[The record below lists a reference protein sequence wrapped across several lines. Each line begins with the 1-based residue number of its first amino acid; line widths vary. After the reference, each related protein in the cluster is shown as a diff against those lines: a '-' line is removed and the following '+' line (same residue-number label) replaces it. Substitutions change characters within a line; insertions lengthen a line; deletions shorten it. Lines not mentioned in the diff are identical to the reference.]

1 MKEGQGR
8 ASVFI
13 DGEQPKN
20 ELNMLERKAKE
31 LRTAMTEAG
40 KLNDLSGYT
49 KLKKELNDV
58 NKEMRQ
64 IKKETFDVQKVLKNL
79 NGTNLRDL
87 QRAQMQ
93 ITAELKKMERGTQ
106 EYVGKSKQ
114 LQQVSAEVRK
124 VKTEMTGLNSASGG
138 GFFGKMAGG
147 FNKYFGMAT
156 AAIASFTGVAFSI
169 KKAVDAYNEFEQS
182 VANLSSLTGLVGD
195 DLKFLSDR
203 AKELSVGMTESG
215 VRITSSAVDIVEG
228 FKLMGS
234 ARPELLENKEA
245 LAQVTE
251 AALVLSAAATI
262 DMQSAVTAVAAS
274 MNQFNLTAEDSNMVI
289 NALAAGSLKGSAE
302 VADLTEA
309 FANVG
314 TVANYS
320 NMSMEDTVAV
330 LETLAEKQLK
340 GAEAGTQLRSSLI
353 SMKAAGIGYQSG
365 VFNMRDAVD
374 ELRKK
379 MDEAGSAQ
387 GRDNLLI
394 EIFGKRNITVG
405 TILAENI
412 ERYDYF
418 AEAVRGTNSAIEQA
432 NVNTN
437 TNAAKLAQA
446 KNRAHE
452 VAIELGEKLAPAM
465 TTVTGWGTKML
476 KVISGIIDFFIKYRA
491 TIISVAAAVATY
503 QIIVNGLTLAK
514 KAYAIA
520 ANIAR
525 IATEGFNKAM
535 SKNIWGAIAAGIA
548 LVVTYLIQYVD
559 RTKQASGYIGEFV
572 KQLGEQKYALE
583 QDFQALKNTNEGTE
597 ARKKAIEAIN
607 TKYGE
612 YLPNLLTEKSS
623 LDEIT
628 TAQNAVND
636 AMIRN
641 IALKSKEQD
650 ITKVIEESQEKI
662 KDVSDG
668 IIAEITKR
676 TGSVSGGAAT
686 GALMD
691 AFSRIRKGAS
701 NAYSEGTKFFTDFG
715 AKASLSYTDLVDD
728 FVKVQNV
735 IANEQKSVNQL
746 SQFYDSYVKSLGTI
760 INTNTGPGVGPN
772 NPPKPLNPNNNNEDD
787 DKKAEKLKKEAEER
801 LKALQAV
808 SDKYSEEF
816 FLRQFD
822 DNQRELE
829 AIKLKYDK
837 ELETVGLNEDFI
849 NDLRAKKNEEWTE
862 EDWAAFN
869 AYTANRNAL
878 ALELEDKKLE
888 QQEKLNKAKLSAQE
902 EIWQA
907 TLDGEEA
914 EMVSAMQKY
923 DKLFQLAYE
932 NGVDTKDLR
941 ESMDK
946 EMALIHKKYLDK
958 EVSDAKEAED
968 KKRKERQKSLQTT
981 ADIGSGLLNIVNGI
995 QQIELEK
1002 AGENEEKKKAIQK
1015 KYADIQMVITIGKII
1030 AATALGAMQAYEL
1043 GPVAG
1048 AIMSGV
1054 IIAEGIVEAG
1064 YAIAQRNKIKSLAV
1078 GGPTGSGYGSPD
1090 ESGYK
1095 IAGVVHEQEYVIPA
1109 WERKLP
1115 QVMAMERIIESI
1127 RVNKGYAT
1135 GGTAT
1140 TTTNTVYQPQI
1151 VTMTDAAMV
1160 SILQSIDK
1168 KLDNPTRAKVV
1179 YTDFENMKTKVDDVY
1194 STFGK

>member
-58 NKEMRQ
+58 DKEIRQ

-169 KKAVDAYNEFEQS
+169 KKAVDAFNEFEQS
-182 VANLSSLTGLVGD
+182 VANLGSLTGLVGD
-195 DLKFLSDR
+195 DLKFLSDK
-203 AKELSVGMTESG
+203 AKELSTGTTESG
-215 VRITSSAVDIVEG
+215 IRITNSAVDIVEG

-387 GRDNLLI
+387 GRDNVLI

-583 QDFQALKNTNEGTE
+583 QDFNALKNTTEGTE
-597 ARKKAIEAIN
+597 ARKKAIQGIN
-607 TKYGE
+607 EKYGE
-612 YLPNLLTEKSS
+612 YLPYLLTEKSS
-623 LDEIT
+623 LEDIT
-628 TAQNAVND
+628 IAQNAANE
-636 AMIRN
+636 ALIRS
-641 IALKSKEQD
+641 IALKSKDAD
-650 ITKVIEESQEKI
+650 ITAVIQQSQADI
-662 KDVSDG
+662 KEVSDD
-668 IIAEITKR
+668 IIGEITKR
-676 TGSVSGGAAT
+676 SGSVIGGTAT

-691 AFSRIRKGAS
+691 AFGRIRKGLS
-701 NAYSEGTKFFTDFG
+701 NGYSEATQFFTDFG
-715 AKASLSYTDLVDD
+715 AKASLSYNDVVDK
-728 FVKVQNV
+728 FNKVHKT
-735 IANEQKSVNQL
+735 IYNEQQEIKKLNE
-746 SQFYDSYVKSLGTI
+746 FYNAYVKSLGDAI
-760 INTNTGPGVGPN
+760 IPTVTTPTKKGGNTNQDGSGSGTQSNGNSV
-772 NPPKPLNPNNNNEDD
+772 KTEED
-787 DKKAEKLKKEAEER
+787 KLKKFQELA
-801 LKALQAV
+801 
-808 SDKYSEEF
+808 DKYSDEF

-822 DNQRELE
+822 DEERELE
-829 AIKLKYDK
+829 LIKLKYDK
-837 ELETVGLNEDFI
+837 ELESVGLNEDII
-849 NDLRAKKNEEWTE
+849 NDIRAKKTEEWTE
-862 EDWAAFN
+862 EDLAAFN
-869 AYTANRNAL
+869 AYTANKNAL
-878 ALELEDKKLE
+878 ELELEDKKLE
-888 QQEKLNKAKLSAQE
+888 QEEKRNKAKLAAQE

-907 TLDGEEA
+907 THSGEELEIKNA
-914 EMVSAMQKY
+914 TDKY
-923 DKLFQLAYE
+923 KKLIELAIA
-932 NGVDTKDLR
+932 NSLDTKNITDLQK
-941 ESMDK
+941 K
-946 EMALIHKKYLDK
+946 ELANIHQKYLDQ
-958 EVSDAKEAED
+958 EVAKTKEAEEE
-968 KKRKERQKSLQTT
+968 KRKARQKSLQTT
-981 ADIGSGLLNIVNGI
+981 ADIAGGLLNIVNGI

-1043 GPVAG
+1043 GPVPG

-1095 IAGVVHEQEYVIPA
+1095 VAGVVHQDEYVIPA
-1109 WERKLP
+1109 WERKMP

-1127 RVNKGYAT
+1127 RVNRSGYAA
-1135 GGTAT
+1135 GGT
-1140 TTTNTVYQPQI
+1140 VQQPASISVMPQV
-1151 VTMTDAAMV
+1151 VTYTDAAM
-1160 SILQSIDK
+1160 IGLLQEIHKELK
-1168 KLDNPTRAKVV
+1168 KPTRAKVV
-1179 YTDFENMKTKVDDVY
+1179 YSDFTDMEAKVNDVY
-1194 STFGK
+1194 DTFGK